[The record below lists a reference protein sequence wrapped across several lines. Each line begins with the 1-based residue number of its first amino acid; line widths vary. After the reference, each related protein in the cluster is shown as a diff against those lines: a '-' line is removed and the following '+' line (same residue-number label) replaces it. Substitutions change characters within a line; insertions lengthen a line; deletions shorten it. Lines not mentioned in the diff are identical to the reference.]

1 MQPETTISITI
12 KQTHPLLRNRP
23 EYQQFFQ
30 LEEKKEEE
38 KVSAKRKS
46 VSAPISVDTKSIKK
60 QKTEPEYVLSFFL
73 GGRERL
79 IS

>member
-23 EYQQFFQ
+23 EYQQSFQ
-30 LEEKKEEE
+30 LEDKEEKE

-46 VSAPISVDTKSIKK
+46 VPAPISVDTKSIKK
-60 QKTEPEYVLSFFL
+60 QKTEPEYVLSFL
-73 GGRERL
+73 GKRERL